1 MIKEL
6 PQSIYKIIGELDQI
20 PVLDNKTLV
29 SLVRQTSISEKE
41 FEGLRQFDHPE
52 NLSYGRQEL
61 YSNQRFKIL
70 LMSWRKN
77 DFTAI
82 HNHGATEWGCV
93 FFMGPA
99 THRKYEMEYGKLV
112 LKRRDIFQ
120 TGQIADV
127 CGNFIHIMGNSGTRD
142 FLTLHI
148 YGFDSHARDH
158 ESFAKVYAPEYN
170 KLFYTH
176 GEAYLNISRELIRG
190 EKYFDHIDSE
200 ALVDYLILVK
210 PFYERVSN
218 KMVLEKIKS
227 AIKKVS

>member
-6 PQSIYKIIGELDQI
+6 PQSICKIIGELNQI
-20 PVLDNKTLV
+20 SVPDNEILN
-29 SLVRQTSISEKE
+29 SIVRQTGISEKE
-41 FEGLRQFDHPE
+41 FRGLGQFDHPE
-52 NLSYGRQEL
+52 FLSYGRQEL
-61 YSNQRFKIL
+61 YSNQHFKIL

-99 THRKYEMEYGKLV
+99 THRMYEIENGELV

-120 TGQIADV
+120 AGQIADV
-127 CGNFIHIMGNSGTRD
+127 CGNFIHMMGNSGTRD

-148 YGFDSHARDH
+148 YGFDADTSDH
-158 ESFAKVYAPEYN
+158 ESLAEIYAPEHN

-176 GEAYLNISRELIRG
+176 GEAYLNISKELIRG
-190 EKYFDHIDSE
+190 EKFFDHIDPE
-200 ALVDYLILVK
+200 ALVDYLALVK
-210 PFYERVSN
+210 PFYERNSN